1 MRTARFPSPTLDTDG
16 RPINAHG
23 GGFLHHAG
31 LTYWY
36 GECRPPGPSS
46 QNATIGFS
54 CYSSPDLVA
63 WKNEGVV
70 LGVVRDDDSHPLAS
84 GCKMERPKVAHCART
99 GKFVLWWHHDL
110 KGWGH
115 AGALAGVAV
124 ADSPT
129 GPFTFLRAFKPN
141 WWMFRDCTLFVD
153 DDASAWLV
161 YASDDNANLV
171 IHRLSDDYLEPTAVA
186 HRVFIGRYME
196 APCVFKHEGNYYLV
210 ASDCTGWHPNEARSA
225 VAPTLAGPW
234 RELGNPCL
242 GPGAEIT
249 FGAQSTY
256 VLPVPGRAGE
266 FIFMAD
272 RWVPERM
279 EASDYLWLPITFRRT
294 VPFFPPR
301 PFITLETTSGIAPI

>member
-1 MRTARFPSPTLDTDG
+1 MPTLSIPSPTLDTDG
-16 RPINAHG
+16 NPINAHSAG
-23 GGFLHHAG
+23 ILHYAG
-31 LTYWY
+31 RYYWY
-36 GECRPPGPSS
+36 GECRPPGPAS
-46 QNATIGFS
+46 QNALIGVS
-54 CYSSPDLVA
+54 CYSSPDLLA

-70 LGVVRDDDSHPLAS
+70 LPVVTDDPAHPLTA
-84 GCKMERPKVAHCART
+84 GCKIERPKAAFCAKT

-115 AGALAGVAV
+115 AGALAGVAT
-124 ADSPT
+124 ADSPA
-129 GPFTFLRAFKPN
+129 GPFTFLRVLKPN

-186 HRVFIGRYME
+186 YRVFLGRYME
-196 APCVFKHEGNYYLV
+196 APCVFKHAGRYYLI

-225 VAPTLAGPW
+225 SAPTLAGPW
-234 RELGNPCL
+234 LEHGNPCL

-249 FGAQSTY
+249 YGAQSTY
-256 VLPVPGRAGE
+256 VLPAPGRPGE

-272 RWVPERM
+272 RWDPARM
-279 EASDYLWLPITFRRT
+279 ENSSYLWLPLTFRQT
-294 VPFFPPR
+294 VPIHPPR
-301 PFITLETTSGIAPI
+301 PLIAPPAT